1 MFFIFDEQKQNFN
14 LLLVF
19 DIYLLAEGKSNL
31 KISTDTDL
39 ISWLKMVIKQSQR
52 NAYINYKN
60 NNNFN
65 DDIIIFVADVILYKI
80 IH

>member
-1 MFFIFDEQKQNFN
+1 M
-14 LLLVF
+14 LLVF

-31 KISTDTDL
+31 KIATDTDL
-39 ISWLKMVIKQSQR
+39 IPWLKMVIKQSKR
-52 NAYINYKN
+52 NVYINYKN

-65 DDIIIFVADVILYKI
+65 DASIILVADAILYKI